1 MPGGA
6 PRGDH
11 VVMLIGMSFSQARLP
26 EGAARV
32 RPFPIRGRGPD
43 GVGRRLGRD
52 EPR

>member
-6 PRGDH
+6 PDGEN
-11 VVMLIGMSFSQARLP
+11 VVMLTGMPFSQARLP

-32 RPFPIRGRGPD
+32 RPLPIRRRGTD
-43 GVGRRLGRD
+43 GDGRRLGRD